1 MRSMTESVTMS
12 LSIEIIIM
20 ILGNEIED
28 LLLIEIIYI
37 ITIIIEILLKVIL
50 SFRMTYFLS

>member
-50 SFRMTYFLS
+50 SFRMTYFL